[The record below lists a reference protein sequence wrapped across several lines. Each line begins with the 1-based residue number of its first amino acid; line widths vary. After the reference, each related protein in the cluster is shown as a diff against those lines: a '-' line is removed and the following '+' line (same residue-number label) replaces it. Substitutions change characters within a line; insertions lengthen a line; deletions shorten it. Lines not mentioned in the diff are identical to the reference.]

1 MLSDGIASV
10 KAIVSETVFN
20 KMGQKPKRF
29 DVIRVTSLKKIEV
42 KKSDQETQWL
52 VNLTSPVEVLFS
64 NLTQVLGHP
73 QEINSLNAS
82 KVDFTQVIPILGVEE
97 SVVIEQGSNKSAY
110 APTTSATSRASLQP
124 VMKH

>member
-1 MLSDGIASV
+1 MLFRYLLSDGIASV

-52 VNLTSPVEVLFS
+52 VNLTSPVEVLYS

-73 QEINSLNAS
+73 QEINSLTAS
-82 KVDFTQVIPILGVEE
+82 KVDFT
-97 SVVIEQGSNKSAY
+97 
-110 APTTSATSRASLQP
+110 
-124 VMKH
+124 